1 MNRRVLLAAL
11 LILAGLLVYAWFAVQ
26 KDARKLA
33 ERWQEGERVFSVARE
48 SIDSVEI
55 EGRGRHLRFR
65 RGAEGWEALG
75 GEGAEVTEQVPEV
88 LYDWSLLRFLV
99 YVDEEPENLSNYGLD
114 PPRYRLEATA
124 EGGGH
129 HTLALGEDSTLAT
142 ALGAYAL
149 VDDRPQ
155 VVLLEA
161 GVWALI
167 DEIDLALGFEPES
180 REP

>member
-1 MNRRVLLAAL
+1 MLDFLN
-11 LILAGLLVYAWFAVQ
+11 G
-26 KDARKLA
+26 
-33 ERWQEGERVFSVARE
+33 

-55 EGRGRHLRFR
+55 EGRGRQRRFR
-65 RGAEGWEALG
+65 RGAEGWVALG
-75 GEGAEVTEQVPEV
+75 GEGAEVTEQVAEV
-88 LYDWSLLRFLV
+88 LYNWSLIRFLV
-99 YVDEEPENLSNYGLD
+99 YVDEEPEKLSNYGLD
-114 PPRYRLEATA
+114 PPRYRLVATA
-124 EGGGH
+124 EGGER
-129 HTLALGEDSTLAT
+129 HTLVLGEDSRLAT

-180 REP
+180 PEP